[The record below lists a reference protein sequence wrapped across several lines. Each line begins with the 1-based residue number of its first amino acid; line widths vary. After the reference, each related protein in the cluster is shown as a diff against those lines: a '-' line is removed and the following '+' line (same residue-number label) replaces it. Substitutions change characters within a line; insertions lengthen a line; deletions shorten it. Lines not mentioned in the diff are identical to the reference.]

1 MRTDELIAQLSEAPQ
16 PVPRHAALQTLALG
30 LTAGAVAAFVL
41 LWGTLGFRHDF
52 ATAVAGWSYWAKFA
66 YSFAIAVAGFF
77 VVKQLSHPGLRAGH
91 RALLLAIP
99 FIILALGAIWE
110 WTSAPPEMHHK
121 LMFGH
126 SALICPWLIVG
137 VSLPVLA
144 GILWAM
150 RKLAPTDPAAG
161 AAAGLFAGAVGAWI
175 YGFACN
181 EWSMVFVALWYTAGI
196 LLTAAIGYLSG
207 RVLLRW

>member
-1 MRTDELIAQLSEAPQ
+1 MKTDELIAQLSEAPQ
-16 PVPRHAALQTLALG
+16 PVPRHAALQMLVSGLVPGALI
-30 LTAGAVAAFVL
+30 AFVL
-41 LWGTLGFRHDF
+41 VWGIFGFRHDLR
-52 ATAVAGWSYWAKFA
+52 TAIIDWPYWAKFF
-66 YSFAIAVAGFF
+66 YSLTIAVTGF
-77 VVKQLSHPGLRAGH
+77 VLVKRLSHPGYHAGR
-91 RALLLAIP
+91 RALILVLP
-99 FIILALGAIWE
+99 FVLLALGAIWQ
-110 WTSAPPEMHHK
+110 WSSAPPEAHHK
-121 LMFGH
+121 MMFGH

-137 VSLPVLA
+137 FSLPVMT
-144 GILWAM
+144 GIFWAM

>member
-16 PVPRHAALQTLALG
+16 PVPRHAALQILMGGLAI
-30 LTAGAVAAFVL
+30 GAAVAFVL
-41 LWGTLGFRHDF
+41 LWSTLGFRHDF
-52 ATAVAGWSYWAKFA
+52 ATAVASSSFWTKFV

-77 VVKQLSHPGLRAGH
+77 VVKRLSHPGLRAGR
-91 RALLLAIP
+91 RAFLLAVP
-99 FIILALGAIWE
+99 FAILALGAVWQ

-144 GILWAM
+144 GTFWAM
-150 RKLAPTDPAAG
+150 RRLAPTDPAAG

-181 EWSMVFVALWYTAGI
+181 EYSMVFVALWYTAGM